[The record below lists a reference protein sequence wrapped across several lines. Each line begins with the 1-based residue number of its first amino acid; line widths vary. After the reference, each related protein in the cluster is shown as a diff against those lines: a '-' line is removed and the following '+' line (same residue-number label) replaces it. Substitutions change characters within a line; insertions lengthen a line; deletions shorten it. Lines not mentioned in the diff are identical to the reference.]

1 MNTRNFFKTVVATFS
16 TELGIHFLSFLT
28 TIYIVRNLSTTDFG
42 IFSLLI
48 SFSITLC
55 YLSFLGLP
63 QAIIFFIGKQ
73 KYPFKKLISTYLFL
87 SCCIGFAVSVIG
99 YLIRDYPL
107 NNFLKELPGHYFIPL
122 LIIYFFFFLDAFLLS
137 IIRGLKNFFLFNL
150 RRFLTPAFNLF
161 GVLVAFLV
169 FGPTLK
175 SLVIVYTVVCVT
187 LTAWFFIKVRSITS
201 FKFHSDWGIT
211 KSLLGYGAKSYLQI
225 LAGHL
230 IYQVD
235 LYILAYFLGAD
246 EVAFYAI
253 AVGIA
258 TLLWYIPN
266 TVGTVLFP
274 TLSSVQDEKEIHLFS
289 AMICRHTLF
298 ITSLAAICL
307 GLIGKYLILFFY
319 GAEYVK
325 SVNAMLIILPGIVVM
340 SIYKVLTRNFSSR
353 NRQQVSIM
361 AACIA
366 LLVNLCLNFL
376 WIPRFGIEG
385 AALASTVSYTVAGVI
400 LLVMV
405 KMESNIPIMKML
417 IVDTS
422 DLKAY
427 KETFSKLHKKY
438 LKSKN
443 PI

>member
-1 MNTRNFFKTVVATFS
+1 
-16 TELGIHFLSFLT
+16 
-28 TIYIVRNLSTTDFG
+28 
-42 IFSLLI
+42 
-48 SFSITLC
+48 
-55 YLSFLGLP
+55 
-63 QAIIFFIGKQ
+63 
-73 KYPFKKLISTYLFL
+73 
-87 SCCIGFAVSVIG
+87 
-99 YLIRDYPL
+99 
-107 NNFLKELPGHYFIPL
+107 
-122 LIIYFFFFLDAFLLS
+122 
-137 IIRGLKNFFLFNL
+137 
-150 RRFLTPAFNLF
+150 
-161 GVLVAFLV
+161 
-169 FGPTLK
+169 
-175 SLVIVYTVVCVT
+175 
-187 LTAWFFIKVRSITS
+187 
-201 FKFHSDWGIT
+201 
-211 KSLLGYGAKSYLQI
+211 
-225 LAGHL
+225 
-230 IYQVD
+230 
-235 LYILAYFLGAD
+235 
-246 EVAFYAI
+246 
-253 AVGIA
+253 
-258 TLLWYIPN
+258 
-266 TVGTVLFP
+266 
-274 TLSSVQDEKEIHLFS
+274 
-289 AMICRHTLF
+289 
-298 ITSLAAICL
+298 
-307 GLIGKYLILFFY
+307 LILFFY

-366 LLVNLCLNFL
+366 LLVNLCLNFF